1 MNLWSTWCSVTT
13 PLRAA
18 CNRERNFL
26 WLLTALAG
34 ICARPDLLGVTS
46 IVRALG
52 LTARCYHRLL
62 GFFHSPGIDLQLLTQ
77 RWTQI
82 ALERFAPHRLGG
94 LLVLLADGL
103 KVPKSGRKMP
113 AVKRLH
119 QVSDSNTKPE
129 YIRGHSLQVVSLLVC
144 AASPFLAVPLVARIH
159 EGVKYTPRDQRT
171 LPEKLT
177 TLIESLALKEP
188 FVLIADAYYA
198 CATVA
203 RWALECDGVLI
214 SRLRRNAVAYEPV
227 PPPSGPRKRGRPRR
241 YGEKIRLRELFDSS
255 SEAWQEAE
263 SPVYGEHQV
272 IIRFL
277 CRDLMW
283 RPLRRMI
290 RFVLVIHPT
299 RGRCIFICTDL
310 TLAALDIIAGY
321 GLRFKIELSF
331 KQALRIIGAYQ
342 YHFWMQGMKLLSRR
356 SGTQYLHRTSER
368 YRNAVRRKLAAYHLH
383 IQLGLIAQGLLQ
395 YLAVKHPREV
405 WASFGSWLR
414 TIRPGLCPSELVAAA
429 ALRNALPDFLARSAQ
444 GSNLRKFLRQHIDPE
459 LAEPLRLAG

>member
-1 MNLWSTWCSVTT
+1 MTLWSTWCSVLA

-52 LTARCYHRLL
+52 LTERCYLRLL
-62 GFFHSPGIDLQLLTQ
+62 EFFHTQGIDLELLTR
-77 RWTQI
+77 RWMQI
-82 ALERFAPHRLGG
+82 ALESFSPHRLGG
-94 LLVLLADGL
+94 QLVLLADGL

-129 YIRGHSLQVVSLLVC
+129 YIRGHSLQAVSLLVS
-144 AASPFLAVPLVARIH
+144 AASSFLAVPLVARIH
-159 EGVKYTPRDQRT
+159 EGVKFTNRDQRT

-177 TLIESLALKEP
+177 TLIDSLALSEP

-198 CATVA
+198 CASVA
-203 RWALECDGVLI
+203 SWALERGAVLI
-214 SRLRRNAVAYEPV
+214 SRVRRNAVGYEPAL
-227 PPPSGPRKRGRPRR
+227 PPPGPRKRGRPRR
-241 YGEKIRLRELFDSS
+241 YGPKVRLRELFGSS
-255 SEAWQEAE
+255 NEPWQEAD
-263 SPVYGEHQV
+263 SPVYGERDV
-272 IIRFL
+272 TIRFL

-283 RPLRRMI
+283 RPLRRLV

-299 RGRCIFICTDL
+299 RGRCIFISTNL
-310 TLAALDIIAGY
+310 SLPALEIIAGY

-331 KQALRIIGAYQ
+331 KQALRVIGAYQ
-342 YHFWMQGMKLLSRR
+342 YHFWMQGMRSLSRS
-356 SGTQYLHRTSER
+356 SGTQYLHRSSER
-368 YRNAVRRKLAAYHLH
+368 YRNAVRRKIAAYHLH

-395 YLAVKHPREV
+395 YLSIKHPREV
-405 WASFGSWLR
+405 WTTFGSWLR

-429 ALRNALPDFLARSAQ
+429 AMRNALPEYLADSPKTSQ
-444 GSNLRKFLRQHIDPE
+444 LQKFLRSRIDPE
-459 LAEPLRLAG
+459 LSGPLRLAG

>member
-1 MNLWSTWCSVTT
+1 MSLWSTWCSMTA
-13 PLRAA
+13 PLRVA

-52 LTARCYHRLL
+52 LAARCYQRLL
-62 GFFHSPGIDLQLLTQ
+62 GFFHSAGVDLEVLTG
-77 RWTQI
+77 RWVQI
-82 ALERFAPHRLGG
+82 ALERFTPHRLGG
-94 LLVLLADGL
+94 LRVLLADGL
-103 KVPKSGRKMP
+103 KVAKSGRRMP

-144 AASPFLAVPLVARIH
+144 AASSFLAVPLVARIH
-159 EGVKYTPRDQRT
+159 EGVKFTNRDQRT

-177 TLIESLALKEP
+177 TLIDSLALKEP

-203 RWALECDGVLI
+203 LWALERGAVLI
-214 SRLRRNAVAYEPV
+214 SRVRRNAVAYEPAV
-227 PPPSGPRKRGRPRR
+227 PPPGPRKRGRPRR
-241 YGEKIRLRELFDSS
+241 YGQKLKLRELFEAS
-255 SEAWQEAE
+255 SEPWQEAD
-263 SPVYGEHQV
+263 SPVYGEREV
-272 IIRFL
+272 TLRYL

-283 RPLRRMI
+283 RPLRRMV
-290 RFVLVIHPT
+290 RFVLVIHPA
-299 RGRCIFICTDL
+299 RGRCIFISTDL

-342 YHFWMQGMKLLSRR
+342 YHFWMRGMQLLSRR
-356 SGTQYLHRTSER
+356 TGTQHLHRKSER
-368 YRNAVRRKLAAYHLH
+368 YRNAVRRKLSAYHLH
-383 IQLGLIAQGLLQ
+383 IQVGLIAQGLLQ
-395 YLAVKHPREV
+395 YLAVEHPREV

-414 TIRPGLCPSELVAAA
+414 TIRHELCPSELVAAA
-429 ALRNALPDFLARSAQ
+429 ALRNALPEFLADSANS
-444 GSNLRKFLRQHIDPE
+444 SNLQKFLRSHIDPE
-459 LAEPLRLAG
+459 LSQPLRLAG